1 MNKLVKKIKQFIK
14 NEEGMAAVEYALVVA
29 IMAIAISAAWQL
41 LAGGLS
47 GAFTQVISLLSG
59 GTGTEG

>member
-1 MNKLVKKIKQFIK
+1 MNKLVKSFKQFLN

-41 LAGGLS
+41 LAGGIS
-47 GAFTQVISLLSG
+47 GTFTQVISLLSG
-59 GTGTEG
+59 GTGTGG

>member
-1 MNKLVKKIKQFIK
+1 MNKLVKSFKQFLN

-41 LAGGLS
+41 LAGGL
-47 GAFTQVISLLSG
+47 
-59 GTGTEG
+59 TGTFTTVIGLLGGGAP